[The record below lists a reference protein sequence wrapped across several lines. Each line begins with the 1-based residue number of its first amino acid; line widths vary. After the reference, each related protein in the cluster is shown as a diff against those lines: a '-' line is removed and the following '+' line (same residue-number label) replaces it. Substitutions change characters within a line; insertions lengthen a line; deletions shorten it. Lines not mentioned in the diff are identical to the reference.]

1 MPPCLAPCLASAFS
15 IALPVLDLRSV
26 DVDVDDTRSSL
37 SFGGGAAIAAAA
49 SANFPA
55 EPHLDLAQSLQCRW
69 DSTSLAHSLDAY
81 WDLTPHLLHSA
92 HRLCPAN
99 SRVYV
104 ILSSLNSSSYMARSL
119 RRVGVMPAVLAD
131 ENEFCPPVGAA
142 PAALRP
148 AWLPGVLAGDWRL
161 CAGT

>member
-1 MPPCLAPCLASAFS
+1 MASAFS

-55 EPHLDLAQSLQCRW
+55 DPHLDLAQSLQCRW

-92 HRLCPAN
+92 HRRCPAN

-119 RRVGVMPAVLAD
+119 RRVGVMPMPAVLAD
-131 ENEFCPPVGAA
+131 EEFSPSPAA

>member
-1 MPPCLAPCLASAFS
+1 MASAFS

>member
-1 MPPCLAPCLASAFS
+1 M
-15 IALPVLDLRSV
+15 

-119 RRVGVMPAVLAD
+119 RRVGVMPMPAD
-131 ENEFCPPVGAA
+131 VEFCPPVGAA

>member
-1 MPPCLAPCLASAFS
+1 MASAFS

-26 DVDVDDTRSSL
+26 DVDDTRSSL
-37 SFGGGAAIAAAA
+37 SFGGGVAIAAAA

-55 EPHLDLAQSLQCRW
+55 DPHLDLAHPLQCRW

-119 RRVGVMPAVLAD
+119 RRVGVMPMPAVLAD
-131 ENEFCPPVGAA
+131 EEFSPSPAA